1 MESTTINYKGTDKA
15 AIKKAADEIRAN
27 LCSKLNFA
35 LMNFPYKPSNEE
47 KQKLY
52 ERIHE
57 DIQLLHSSILYHADI
72 IEEKEF
78 MRLNG
83 YVLKENV

>member
-1 MESTTINYKGTDKA
+1 
-15 AIKKAADEIRAN
+15 
-27 LCSKLNFA
+27 
-35 LMNFPYKPSNEE
+35 MNFPYKPSNEE